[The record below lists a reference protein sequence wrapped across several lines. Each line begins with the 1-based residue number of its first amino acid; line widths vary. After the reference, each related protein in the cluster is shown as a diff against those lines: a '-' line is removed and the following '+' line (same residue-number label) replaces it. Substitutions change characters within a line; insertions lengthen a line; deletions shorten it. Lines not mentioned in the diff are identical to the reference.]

1 MWIDTAG
8 TLPAGSQL
16 TVLPDM
22 PDYHASSHIDTR
34 LHSPGP
40 TNAGPD
46 LLRHLRL
53 HRAEAK
59 YIHSPH
65 PRIDVRDQHLSRRFL
80 NAVTSPD

>member
-16 TVLPDM
+16 TV
-22 PDYHASSHIDTR
+22 ASSTRLSCLIPHIFM
-34 LHSPGP
+34 LHSPVHK

-53 HRAEAK
+53 HRGAK
-59 YIHSPH
+59 YIHFPH
-65 PRIDVRDQHLSRRFL
+65 PDRVRDPSNLSRDF
-80 NAVTSPD
+80 